1 MRANLIGQI
10 LDSRYKIEAVLG
22 QGGMGCTYQ
31 AFDLEQNRPIAV
43 KALSL
48 HRAESWKA
56 MELFERESNVLKQLD
71 HPAIPKY
78 LDYFEVDT
86 DADRAFYLVQS
97 LAPGRSLLQWIE
109 AGWRPTESEVRAIA
123 QQILK
128 ILDYLQEFTPAIIHR
143 DLKPQN
149 LIRQDDGQIFLVD
162 FGAVQDVYRHT
173 IGGGSTVVGTFGYM
187 APEQFRGEANLST
200 DLYGLGTTLL
210 FLLTGQSP
218 LDLPQ
223 RRLKIDVRKSV
234 TVERNFAAWLD
245 RLVSPDWHSRL
256 PSAKAALSVLEGRRE
271 LSDYPVNDVQ
281 AVNSLLRITEM
292 SEAITI
298 EVRPRGYPSLK
309 SIAIAM
315 LYSVANGLMLSM
327 FILLGNDLL
336 LANLLLSLPFLLFI
350 VAYERVAWKLFQ
362 AVLLDPISYLSL
374 RLERSRCR
382 FERQIGKGTWRF
394 EVASPDSGPYCYFL
408 YPDRF
413 GWGSRLMFQVEGVL
427 PFWYRGQ
434 QDRGVTTRRRQT
446 TKTLGRAFGSTLSP
460 GVQRYLLDRVDAY
473 VTEKG
478 WAAMIGPPAVQSI
491 QNRSFKEAKE
501 NLLVAITIFLLL
513 LGFRYSQS
521 ILLLL
526 FAGVPIYIGVS
537 RWGACGL
544 GWLRTQLS
552 LSRRSGKED
561 AGDHYEL
568 GSLLFYGSLFGLA
581 LAITV
586 IF

>member
-256 PSAKAALSVLEGRRE
+256 PSA
-271 LSDYPVNDVQ
+271 
-281 AVNSLLRITEM
+281 
-292 SEAITI
+292 
-298 EVRPRGYPSLK
+298 
-309 SIAIAM
+309 
-315 LYSVANGLMLSM
+315 
-327 FILLGNDLL
+327 
-336 LANLLLSLPFLLFI
+336 
-350 VAYERVAWKLFQ
+350 
-362 AVLLDPISYLSL
+362 
-374 RLERSRCR
+374 
-382 FERQIGKGTWRF
+382 
-394 EVASPDSGPYCYFL
+394 
-408 YPDRF
+408 
-413 GWGSRLMFQVEGVL
+413 
-427 PFWYRGQ
+427 
-434 QDRGVTTRRRQT
+434 
-446 TKTLGRAFGSTLSP
+446 
-460 GVQRYLLDRVDAY
+460 
-473 VTEKG
+473 
-478 WAAMIGPPAVQSI
+478 
-491 QNRSFKEAKE
+491 
-501 NLLVAITIFLLL
+501 
-513 LGFRYSQS
+513 
-521 ILLLL
+521 
-526 FAGVPIYIGVS
+526 
-537 RWGACGL
+537 
-544 GWLRTQLS
+544 
-552 LSRRSGKED
+552 
-561 AGDHYEL
+561 
-568 GSLLFYGSLFGLA
+568 
-581 LAITV
+581 
-586 IF
+586 